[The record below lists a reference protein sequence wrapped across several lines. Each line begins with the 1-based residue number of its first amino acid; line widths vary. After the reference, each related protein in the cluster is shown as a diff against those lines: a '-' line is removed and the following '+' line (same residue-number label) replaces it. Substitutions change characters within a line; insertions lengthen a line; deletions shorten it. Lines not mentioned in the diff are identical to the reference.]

1 MIGGD
6 APDGIGGKN
15 IYIKK
20 YCLAH
25 LNCLILCLC
34 RHTGNALHGKFSTA
48 CNSILT

>member
-20 YCLAH
+20 
-25 LNCLILCLC
+25 ILL
-34 RHTGNALHGKFSTA
+34 ST
-48 CNSILT
+48 SQLSHFMLMSPYR